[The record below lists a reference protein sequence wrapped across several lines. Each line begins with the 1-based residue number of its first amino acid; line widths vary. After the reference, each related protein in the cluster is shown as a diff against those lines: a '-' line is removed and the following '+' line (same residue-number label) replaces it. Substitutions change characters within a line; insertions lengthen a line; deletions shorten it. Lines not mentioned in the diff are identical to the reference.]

1 MTPTRLI
8 PVTRARNVDKQNY
21 RHMRHSREHSLS
33 CGFHWRQKISQ
44 AANMKKI
51 QGYCDNYL
59 WSFRTT
65 GNNRTASMPFRK
77 GQSGNPGGR
86 PKILADV
93 RELARAH
100 TDTALNA
107 LVEIV
112 ENKKSPPA
120 ARVAAANSLLDRGY
134 GKPEAKIDASISRQT
149 VIRSPE
155 LCASTDEWR
164 KKYGIE

>member
-1 MTPTRLI
+1 
-8 PVTRARNVDKQNY
+8 
-21 RHMRHSREHSLS
+21 
-33 CGFHWRQKISQ
+33 
-44 AANMKKI
+44 
-51 QGYCDNYL
+51 
-59 WSFRTT
+59 
-65 GNNRTASMPFRK
+65 MPFRK

-134 GKPEAKIDASISRQT
+134 GKPEAKIDASINSAR
-149 VIRSPE
+149 VIRAPE
-155 LCASTDEWR
+155 ICKTAQEWSALHNPNQPSAR
-164 KKYGIE
+164 

>member
-1 MTPTRLI
+1 
-8 PVTRARNVDKQNY
+8 
-21 RHMRHSREHSLS
+21 
-33 CGFHWRQKISQ
+33 
-44 AANMKKI
+44 
-51 QGYCDNYL
+51 
-59 WSFRTT
+59 
-65 GNNRTASMPFRK
+65 MPFRK

-100 TDTALNA
+100 TAKALNT

-164 KKYGIE
+164 KKYAIK